1 MKKLLGIVVLSL
13 LMTGNA
19 FAQKYLSVIDQMY
32 DDCLVYSKFK
42 KIGSNISAT
51 NEEYLALSICGGY
64 FQALD
69 YGIMYQG
76 IWSNLKIPK
85 KDKIKFNTENVL
97 GSCIR
102 DPKYNIGPAT
112 LKDIMI
118 KAFTR
123 YVEDNPKIVKQIS
136 NQGYFEI
143 IQVLGKALR
152 EKYPCKK

>member
-76 IWSNLKIPK
+76 IWSNQKI
-85 KDKIKFNTENVL
+85 L
-97 GSCIR
+97 LQR
-102 DPKYNIGPAT
+102 
-112 LKDIMI
+112 
-118 KAFTR
+118 
-123 YVEDNPKIVKQIS
+123 
-136 NQGYFEI
+136 
-143 IQVLGKALR
+143 
-152 EKYPCKK
+152 